1 MQKSWFLRKLV
12 LDNLEKGWYKES
24 WYFSRVDRQY
34 GGERFFQKPAGSYAI
49 IEHRGSYESMDDSYE
64 ALKAYIA
71 EQGLRICGHAYE
83 HELLSYFA
91 VPDPSEYV
99 IQISIQVEPAAHGR
113 R

>member
-1 MQKSWFLRKLV
+1 MFEIEENT
-12 LDNLEKGWYKES
+12 LDELPYSITCLQFACLAYEAAPENVNSMRHLEC
-24 WYFSRVDRQY
+24 
-34 GGERFFQKPAGSYAI
+34 
-49 IEHRGSYESMDDSYE
+49 SMDDSYE

-99 IQISIQVEPAAHGR
+99 IQISIQVEPAAHGHR
-113 R
+113 